1 MSYFENE
8 DEILRLKNRITALTE
23 DIIQDIVG
31 EVVPNIE
38 DKKAEFIKLHSE
50 LRIMLGKEPRQI
62 KNQNK

>member
-1 MSYFENE
+1 MNYFENE

-38 DKKAEFIKLHSE
+38 DKKAEFIQLHNE
-50 LRIMLGKEPRQI
+50 LRAMLGKEPRNV
-62 KNQNK
+62 KK